1 MTTSIDSP
9 RMPAKLPPLTL
20 VVATT
25 PITTP
30 TNPGIL
36 KLGIGKGGTLPWP
49 RIKKDM
55 SFFAR
60 VTTRPPATATASGT
74 ASPAINAVIMGRK
87 TYDSIP
93 AKFRPLSKRLN
104 VIITRDESGSVKER
118 AIADWNASR
127 KRELEKQADQ
137 DTGEAATTSTS
148 TEEPEVIVSS
158 SLEDALS
165 KLQRN
170 FVTSSSSDV
179 QEGKRRLGNVY
190 IMGGSEIYAS
200 SLRLTADTLGEH
212 NPLRIVM
219 TDIRRRV
226 EGNPQCDVEEL
237 VDGFECDTC
246 FPLDGKDLKEGW
258 NKVPSEKLTEWVGEA
273 VSSDWAWEGDV
284 AMKISGYEKL

>member
-1 MTTSIDSP
+1 MTTSVDSP

-20 VVATT
+20 IVATT
-25 PITTP
+25 PVTTP
-30 TNPGIL
+30 TNHGIL

-60 VTTRPPATATASGT
+60 VTTRPPTTATGPGT

-93 AKFRPLSKRLN
+93 AKFRPLPKRLN

-127 KRELEKQADQ
+127 NRELEKQADHA
-137 DTGEAATTSTS
+137 TGKPAATPTP

-165 KLQRN
+165 TLQRN
-170 FVTSSSSDV
+170 FVTGSSSDV
-179 QEGKRRLGNVY
+179 PEGKRRLGNVY

-200 SLRLTADTLGEH
+200 SLRLTADALGED

-219 TDIRRRV
+219 TDIRRRA
-226 EGNPQCDVEEL
+226 EGNPQCNVEDL
-237 VDGFECDTC
+237 VDGFDCDTC

-258 NKVPSEKLTEWVGEA
+258 NKVPSEKLAEWVGEA

-284 AMKISGYEKL
+284 AMKISGYERV